1 MKKRFAWMLV
11 AMMLPVLAL
20 AQGWPAGY
28 GGVMLQGFFW
38 DSFRTYGST
47 TDKTLATMYGAGW
60 GENDEWQV
68 PVTTW
73 AELLNQKDQITPYI
87 DLIWLPQSGATV
99 APDKSTF
106 TTESSAT
113 RAGHNGTTVTTN
125 YGDEINNPDC
135 MGFVPVF
142 YLDHGKGVSYTV
154 NGTTWSPKS
163 YFGTEQE
170 LIDLIKTY
178 REAGTGAIED
188 VVANHKGGLSTWS
201 GVEYAADFVD
211 EVDIIGPTT
220 GKNYTIKWLWDSD
233 GKCIDIC
240 SDDESG
246 KGSGNTDCGGD
257 AGKGQWA
264 RDLDHHA
271 THVQNNTVTYLN
283 YLKDELGYVGFRYDY
298 ARGFEGKH
306 FAKYNTTVR
315 PTFSVGEF
323 WGTQDEISSWIKSVY
338 DENANQSAAFD
349 FPLMYKINEAF
360 NDESGQ
366 SYRSLENAGMI
377 SDSKLRRYTVTFVD
391 NHDTFK
397 DLPTDASNSGY
408 KHRTNHQIVEANAF
422 ILAMPGTPCLFY
434 PHFMHSDWH
443 DTLVKFIKAR
453 RAAGVTN
460 ESAIS
465 ETNEIGTYGIA
476 WRVAGENGEVYLQ
489 LGSEAVS
496 QGVPSGFQQVWVNDA
511 GTCRYSITS
520 GLDWENNEK
529 VNLLAGYPVISLASG
544 NYSAPIEVNVKPS
557 IEGTTLVYTTNG
569 DAPTTSS
576 QQITDTAGI
585 DLTFTESTTLKVG
598 VLANGAVQ
606 NIVTRSYVVDASAS
620 TSQIKVYVKYDG
632 STLPYIYAWDNN
644 DNVLTD
650 SWPGWQY
657 SADNTVVIGG
667 VTWLHAT
674 LSANPVNIIL
684 STGKNTAQTADL
696 NNVTSDVFY
705 SFDSSTGI
713 ATDLTTT
720 YTAALY
726 DPMVSIDLASGT
738 FTGTITPTMT
748 ATNSD
753 AVIVYTTD
761 GSKPTASSKQVTG
774 SGSVT
779 FSEAGNHFLRAAI
792 LYNGEVIN
800 QVARSYYISDTEVLT
815 DSEVETDG
823 INIYVHVNNDPG
835 YAPNMYIWNTTSNNS
850 STWPGTKMNATV
862 KKVDGKNWY
871 YQHFDEETM
880 SFIFNYNGSDDQS
893 GNIEVL
899 DEGCYFYEYTC
910 GTKGSESEKTS
921 SHVTYSPEVGTTGVN
936 IFVTSSSAPYLWAWN
951 ADGNLTG
958 GTWPGITMSTTVTIN
973 GTKWY
978 YQHFDKGSLP
988 TGIIFSKST
997 YQTSDI
1003 TVDNSVVNHFYAYD
1017 ASSGSYNEVSNSGVN
1032 IFVSASSAP
1041 NLWAW
1046 NDSGNLNGDTWPGN
1060 QMSTT
1065 VTMNGTKWYFKH
1077 FDTGSLPTGIIFS
1090 NSGSNQTSNI
1100 TVDNSVVN
1108 HFYTYNS
1115 GSYSDVTSSNSF
1127 SLAATTSM
1135 TVNFT
1140 QQDVGTAASTS
1151 SIPSCAT
1158 WVADKQFIYFE
1169 NSALFGAP
1177 CAWIYNGTSTFTGT
1191 AWPGEQLIDVVGT
1204 ASNGNIIYRWTYSG
1218 NITDVTPA
1226 NVIFN
1231 DNGNN
1236 QTSTFTYVNGGYYTA
1251 NGYVGTVNDHAMSLA
1266 DVIKSGNVG
1275 EEYYITNDL
1284 NSIIN
1289 FDGERILVK
1298 DNDGDALNPSYNNDG
1313 KEIYPGEKLYQAT
1326 PYDQSNWAELTL
1338 KEALTSANIESYD
1351 KVTILAQTIVGTL
1364 LDKENPAIE
1373 LSANP
1378 VIGDDIEYTPNTY
1391 IAANFVEQ
1399 ERYFFVA
1406 PKPMEYINLA
1416 WNICRE
1422 KTDDYTYVFAVPA
1435 KGNGYNSENI
1445 AGAVTSIVDEAY
1457 CDPTITFTAGNSY
1470 KGTTGVVKT
1479 NMMGDKAPRR
1489 AAAQSGDPSDT
1500 YRLYIVNPG
1509 SGDES
1514 TAITD
1519 LTAPTHQVASI
1530 HYVNTLGQTSTTPWQ
1545 GINIVVTHY
1554 SDGSTSTVK
1563 VVK

>member
-1 MKKRFAWMLV
+1 MKKRIAWMLV

-211 EVDIIGPTT
+211 EVDITGPTT

-271 THVQNNTVTYLN
+271 THVQKNTVTYLN

-585 DLTFTESTTLKVG
+585 DLTFNESTTLKVG

-620 TSQIKVYVKYDG
+620 SSQIKVYVKYDG

-644 DNVLTD
+644 DNVLTS

-657 SADNTVVIGG
+657 SASNTVVIGG

-684 STGKNTAQTADL
+684 STGENTAQTADL

-880 SFIFNYNGSDDQS
+880 SFIFSYSGSDDQS
-893 GNIEVL
+893 GDLTITN
-899 DEGCYFYEYTC
+899 EGCYFYEYTC
-910 GTKGSESEKTS
+910 GTKNSESDKTS
-921 SHVTYSPEVGTTGVN
+921 NYVTYT
-936 IFVTSSSAPYLWAWN
+936 
-951 ADGNLTG
+951 
-958 GTWPGITMSTTVTIN
+958 
-973 GTKWY
+973 
-978 YQHFDKGSLP
+978 QGSL
-988 TGIIFSKST
+988 KSP
-997 YQTSDI
+997 Y
-1003 TVDNSVVNHFYAYD
+1003 
-1017 ASSGSYNEVSNSGVN
+1017 NSGVN
-1032 IFVSASSAP
+1032 IFVQVKNSTITP
-1041 NLWAW
+1041 YLYAW
-1046 NDSGNLNGDTWPGN
+1046 NSSGTAVNGSWPGTI
-1060 QMSTT
+1060 MSET
-1065 VTMNGTKWYFKH
+1065 VTLTDGSSWYFKH
-1077 FDTGSLPTGIIFS
+1077 FDSGSTPTNVIFS
-1090 NSGSNQTSNI
+1090 DNGSNQSADI
-1100 TVDNSVVN
+1100 TVSGQNN
-1108 HFYTYNS
+1108 FYYYYPTGDYNK
-1115 GSYSDVTSSNSF
+1115 YENKTSDFSSKLPHNVT
-1127 SLAATTSM
+1127 M

-1351 KVTILAQTIVGTL
+1351 KVSILAQTIVGTL

-1500 YRLYIVNPG
+1500 YSLYIVNPG
-1509 SGDES
+1509 SGDET

-1530 HYVNTLGQTSTTPWQ
+1530 HYVNTLGQVSATPWE
-1545 GINIVVTHY
+1545 GLNIVVTHY